1 MVSDV
6 DPAVA
11 HLGSRRFPH
20 IVVVGAGIA
29 GLTVARE
36 LLQGLPGARVTVLEA
51 APRTGGKLRLGEV
64 AGQTVD
70 LGAEAMLNRRPEAVA
85 LARDLGLGE
94 RLVHPVTTSAGIW
107 TRGAVRPLPRTVM
120 GIPAD
125 LASLAETGIVSRSG
139 VRRARLE
146 RALRRIDVS
155 GDVGVGALVSRRVG
169 TEIRDRLVEPMLGG
183 VYAGRADELSLHAT
197 VPQLVPAIAEHG
209 SLLAAASAVAAA
221 SAAAASAAAA
231 SAASSSAE
239 PVPVFAGLD
248 GGVGSLAVALERSV
262 TAAGAAVRCSTTV
275 REVSRTPSGFRLV
288 VGPTVA
294 PEVVDADAVVVA
306 APAVPAARMLSPAAP
321 SAAAELARI
330 EYASMAVVTLA
341 LNASAAA
348 DLEGSGFLVP
358 PVDSRQVKAATYSSR
373 KWGWLRGDLLVVRC
387 SVGRYGDER
396 QLHRD
401 DDELVRIAAAELSE
415 AVGLRGEVVDAAVTR
430 WGGGLPQYA
439 VGHLG
444 RVRRI
449 REAVA
454 QVPGLEV
461 CGAAYDGLGIPAC
474 IASAQ
479 QAATRLTEHLAARET
494 MAS

>member
-107 TRGAVRPLPRTVM
+107 TRGAVRRLPRTVM

-125 LASLAETGIVSRSG
+125 LARLAETGIVSRSG

-146 RALRRIDVS
+146 RALRRVDVS

-169 TEIRDRLVEPMLGG
+169 TEVRDRLVEPMLGG

-209 SLLAAASAVAAA
+209 NLLAAASAVAAA
-221 SAAAASAAAA
+221 SAAAASAA
-231 SAASSSAE
+231 SSPAE

-401 DDELVRIAAAELSE
+401 DDELVRIAAAELGE